1 MRSNPNRPLA
11 CDHPSLVS
19 KDFQKDAEGVES
31 KPAKKDEDDDDDL
44 ADLFQKMGVD
54 KHTATCTICQTQ

>member
-1 MRSNPNRPLA
+1 MLA

-19 KDFQKDAEGVES
+19 KDFQKDADAVES
-31 KPAKKDEDDDDDL
+31 KPAKKDDEEDDEL

-54 KHTATCTICQTQ
+54 KRVMACAICQAE